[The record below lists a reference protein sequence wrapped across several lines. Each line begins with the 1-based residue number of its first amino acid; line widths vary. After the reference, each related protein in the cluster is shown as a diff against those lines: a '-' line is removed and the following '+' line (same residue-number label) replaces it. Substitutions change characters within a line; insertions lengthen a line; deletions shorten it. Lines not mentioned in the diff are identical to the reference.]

1 MTRFGKNIHPLGN
14 CTGDGPSGTSSTW
27 DYHIQVIMGDVVGD
41 DGKVDF
47 QDSYE
52 VMTVFTIS

>member
-1 MTRFGKNIHPLGN
+1 MEQWYFFNLGLP
-14 CTGDGPSGTSSTW
+14 C
-27 DYHIQVIMGDVVGD
+27 IKFMGDVVGD

-52 VMTVFTIS
+52 IMVYLFNS

>member
-1 MTRFGKNIHPLGN
+1 MPIGP
-14 CTGDGPSGTSSTW
+14 GDAPRGTSSTW
-27 DYHIQVIMGDVVGD
+27 DYHVQPIMGDVVGD

-52 VMTVFTIS
+52 VMAYLQQLKLQ